1 MKSID
6 ECTKDPI
13 IMLFVVAVV
22 AILLATFLP
31 QEKNIIP
38 STSDHYC
45 EMWKIWHD
53 SDGEYGWPDQNN
65 QYEIECKK

>member
-1 MKSID
+1 
-6 ECTKDPI
+6 
-13 IMLFVVAVV
+13 V

-31 QEKNIIP
+31 QEQNIIP

-65 QYEIECKK
+65 QYEIECEK